1 MSSKAERLVGLECD
15 VDVRLAELWAI
26 LWGED
31 GGVLAPVLEHELG
44 RTTFA
49 SAIRT
54 AYAIGYRDA
63 LQEDAR
69 GTRGELHRRHGYAH
83 P

>member
-1 MSSKAERLVGLECD
+1 MRSKAERLVGLECD
-15 VDVRLAELWAI
+15 VDTRLAELWAT

-31 GGVLAPVLEHELG
+31 GDVLAPVLGHEIA
-44 RTTFA
+44 RQTFG

-54 AYAIGYRDA
+54 AYAMGYRDA
-63 LQEDAR
+63 LEEDAR
-69 GTRGELHRRHGYAH
+69 GERGELHRRHGYAH